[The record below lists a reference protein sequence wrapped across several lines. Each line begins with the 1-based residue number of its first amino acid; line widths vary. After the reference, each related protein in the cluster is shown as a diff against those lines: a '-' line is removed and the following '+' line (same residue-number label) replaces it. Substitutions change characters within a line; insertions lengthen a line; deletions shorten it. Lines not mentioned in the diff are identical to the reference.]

1 MFEKNIIVKNSK
13 RLKIIIVNKIVYRVV
28 TVNYGENKKN
38 NMSYL
43 ITIIINT

>member
-13 RLKIIIVNKIVYRVV
+13 RLKIIIVNKIVYRIV
-28 TVNYGENKKN
+28 TVDYSENKKK